1 MTLPVDRDRVLA
13 DLCDLVAIPSIT
25 GDETEAAD
33 HVASLLED
41 AGLDVERID
50 ADPAALAAD
59 PAWPGAEMPRNH
71 LPLVAGTWRGNRPGP
86 RLLLVGHL
94 DVVPAGDLR
103 TWTDPPFQPV
113 VRDGQVYGRGTCD
126 MKGGV
131 VAALEAIR
139 AVAAAGL
146 DLAGE
151 VVLVGVPSEEDGGGG
166 ALAAIRAGFT
176 GDLAIIPEPTR
187 LEVVVA
193 HAGAITFTLDVPGRA
208 AHASTR
214 REGISAL
221 DKMRLLLEALAEDER
236 RRNRAETHPL
246 MSAIGLPY
254 PTIVGK
260 IQGGEWAST
269 VLDRVVVEGRYGVM
283 LGQTPAEAAADLER
297 GLSALWSNDDFLSR
311 YPLRLEMT
319 GGRFGS
325 AEIPSDHPL
334 PHSLSA
340 VAERIT
346 GRRPAAVG
354 VPYGADMRLF
364 VNEGNTPCVMYGPG
378 DVRHAHAADEH
389 VPLEEVV
396 TCARVLAEW
405 VTQELS
411 VPDDP

>member
-1 MTLPVDRDRVLA
+1 MTLTIDRDRILA

-25 GDETEAAD
+25 GDETDAAD

-41 AGLDVERID
+41 GGLDVVRID

-59 PAWPGAEMPRNH
+59 PAWPGAEMPRTH
-71 LPLVAGTWRGNRPGP
+71 LPLVAGTLPGNRPGP

-94 DVVPAGDLR
+94 DVVPAGDPR

-139 AVAAAGL
+139 AVASAGL

-193 HAGAITFTLDVPGRA
+193 HAGAITFTVDVPGKA

-221 DKMRLLLEALAEDER
+221 DKVTLLLEALAEDEKS
-236 RRNRAETHPL
+236 RNQAETNPL
-246 MSAIGLPY
+246 MKSTGLPY

-260 IQGGEWAST
+260 IHGGEWAST
-269 VLDRVVVEGRYGVM
+269 VLDRVVLEGRYGVM
-283 LGQTPAEAAADLER
+283 LGQAPAEAAADLER
-297 GLSALWSNDDFLSR
+297 ALSAVWSQDEFLSQF
-311 YPLRLEMT
+311 PLRQEVT

-325 AEIPSDHPL
+325 AEISPDHPL
-334 PHSLSA
+334 PRGLA
-340 VAERIT
+340 AAAERIT
-346 GRRPAAVG
+346 GRQPAAIG

-389 VPLEEVV
+389 VPFEEVV

-411 VPDDP
+411 VPV

>member
-1 MTLPVDRDRVLA
+1 MTLSVDRDRILA

-25 GDETEAAD
+25 GDETDAAD
-33 HVASLLED
+33 HVASLLDD
-41 AGLDVERID
+41 AGLDVDRID
-50 ADPAALAAD
+50 TDPSALAAD
-59 PAWPGAEMPRNH
+59 SAWPGAEMPRTQ
-71 LPLVAGTWRGNRPGP
+71 LPLVAGTWRGNRSGP

-103 TWTDPPFQPV
+103 TWTDPPFEPV
-113 VRDGQVYGRGTCD
+113 VRDGRVYGRGTCD
-126 MKGGV
+126 MKGGL

-139 AVAAAGL
+139 AVATSGL

-214 REGISAL
+214 REGVSAL
-221 DKMRLLLEALAEDER
+221 DKVTLLLEALAEDEQS
-236 RRNRAETHPL
+236 RNQGETNPL
-246 MSAIGLPY
+246 MKAIGLPY

-260 IQGGEWAST
+260 IHGGEWAST
-269 VLDRVVVEGRYGVM
+269 VLDQVVLEGRYGVR
-283 LGQTPAEAAADLER
+283 LGQSPAEAAADLER
-297 GLSALWSNDDFLSR
+297 ALGAFWSQDEFLSQF
-311 YPLRLEMT
+311 PLRLEVT

-325 AEIPSDHPL
+325 AEIPPHHPL
-334 PHSLSA
+334 PRGLAAAS
-340 VAERIT
+340 ERIT
-346 GRRPAAVG
+346 GRQPATIG

-364 VNEGNTPCVMYGPG
+364 VNEANTPCVMYGPG
-378 DVRHAHAADEH
+378 DVRHAHAANEH
-389 VPLEEVV
+389 VPFEEVV
-396 TCARVLAEW
+396 TCARVLADW
-405 VTQELS
+405 VTQVLS
-411 VPDDP
+411 DPA